1 MILSLV
7 LGICILAAT
16 MQPFLAFLVP
26 ELSPW
31 LGSTCY
37 VLCFHQDGPITV
49 APLSGPHI
57 SFGLFWGFQEVWWN
71 ILLAQNLLSKIHK

>member
-1 MILSLV
+1 MFLSLI

-16 MQPFLAFLVP
+16 MQLFLVFLVP
-26 ELSPW
+26 ALSPW
-31 LGSTCY
+31 LGSTCH

-57 SFGLFWGFQEVWWN
+57 YFGLFWGFQEIWWN